1 VNGDFAAAERLLAE
15 HERRFPHG
23 ALAAEA
29 RTFRAELLQHHDV
42 ERRGEATRKRGRLT
56 P

>member
-1 VNGDFAAAERLLAE
+1 VLGAAVHAIHAGKLRKAERLLAE

-23 ALAAEA
+23 VLRDERERA
-29 RTFRAELLQHHDV
+29 RKKLEQ
-42 ERRGEATRKRGRLT
+42 ATS